1 MIQSI
6 VNSVKSNK
14 FNEIMYAFHLLDKI
28 NYKRLAFRV
37 RQTVD
42 SPQIRMKVVLFE
54 YDYTKLA
61 DINNGAQEGHLE
73 TIPGTRVHVQY
84 VVHTD
89 AFKELMQNM
98 FCNMPGF
105 TWFHRNRWENGK
117 LNLNRRQK
125 VLTAIA
131 ALVWIALLVAVALRS
146 PAFAAVGG
154 AGIAAIMLGNADLL
168 RFFAKRHGW
177 WFAAQTVPLQLLF
190 HSISA
195 LGAAWAVLT
204 VGFELL
210 VGVLRGLDG
219 QALLAA
225 LDPRSGTV
233 AWSAALMLLTP
244 LLAARLRGLR

>member
-61 DINNGAQEGHLE
+61 DINNGAQEGRLE

-117 LNLNRRQK
+117 LNLNRRQVVLMYTPVTEK
-125 VLTAIA
+125 LYPSPELTA
-131 ALVWIALLVAVALRS
+131 VAEDEDDYGPMPPLIPFNEIVPPPIPPQLNVGSYNVANTTFYN
-146 PAFAAVGG
+146 PNN
-154 AGIAAIMLGNADLL
+154 M
-168 RFFAKRHGW
+168 
-177 WFAAQTVPLQLLF
+177 
-190 HSISA
+190 
-195 LGAAWAVLT
+195 WAT
-204 VGFELL
+204 YPTAPNL
-210 VGVLRGLDG
+210 VGMT
-219 QALLAA
+219 QYN
-225 LDPRSGTV
+225 
-233 AWSAALMLLTP
+233 
-244 LLAARLRGLR
+244 